1 MYNKAEHRPEPSG
14 GDMSQKPEVVNKDKS
29 LWWVGGFLLGLIIL
43 AAVLAI
49 I

>member
-1 MYNKAEHRPEPSG
+1 MYDKAEHKAEASG
-14 GDMSQKPEVVNKDKS
+14 GGKSQSPNVENKDKS
-29 LWWVGGFLLGLIIL
+29 IWWVGGFLLALIIL